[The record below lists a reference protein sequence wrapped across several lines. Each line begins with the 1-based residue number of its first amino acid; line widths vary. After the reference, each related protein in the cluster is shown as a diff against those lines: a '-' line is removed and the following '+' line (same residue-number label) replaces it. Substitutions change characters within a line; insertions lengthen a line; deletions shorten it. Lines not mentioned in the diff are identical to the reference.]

1 MSEIYKI
8 SRALEDLR
16 KYYGLKEIKHVILN
30 MEKDDPEITFVSN
43 KPRILTHMETH
54 DKHTIPKYVTYVLK
68 LEIRVSSLFKEENSD
83 EWKR

>member
-1 MSEIYKI
+1 MSEVYKI
-8 SRALEDLR
+8 SKALEALR
-16 KYYGLKEIKHVILN
+16 NYYGLEEIRHVTLN

-83 EWKR
+83 E

>member
-1 MSEIYKI
+1 
-8 SRALEDLR
+8 
-16 KYYGLKEIKHVILN
+16 

-83 EWKR
+83 E